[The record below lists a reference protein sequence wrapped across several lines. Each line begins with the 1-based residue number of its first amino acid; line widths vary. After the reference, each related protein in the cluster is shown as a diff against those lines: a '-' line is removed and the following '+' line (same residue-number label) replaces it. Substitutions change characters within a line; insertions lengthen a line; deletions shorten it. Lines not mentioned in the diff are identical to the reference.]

1 MAKRTG
7 GQRRTRPI
15 SKRGKGENRIAMER
29 SRAKSEASGYKAP
42 KKRTGPNA
50 AAKKTISATK
60 AGKTTGPKK
69 AGNYGLLIKNRKPNA
84 AAEKAIAGRKAG
96 MGGTGSTLKTKAKQ
110 KMLNAK
116 GKSKALIR
124 NAKAGKYKMTAAHK
138 KAISDA
144 LKKGGGTASSA
155 VGSAKSRFKSL
166 FKRKG

>member
-7 GQRRTRPI
+7 GQRRNRAI
-15 SKRGKGENRIAMER
+15 SKRGKGENRVTMDL
-29 SRAKSEASGYKAP
+29 SRKKANASGYKAP
-42 KKRTGPNA
+42 KKRTGPNT
-50 AAKKTISATK
+50 AAKKSA
-60 AGKTTGPKK
+60 
-69 AGNYGLLIKNRKPNA
+69 
-84 AAEKAIAGRKAG
+84 AGRKSA

>member
-60 AGKTTGPKK
+60 AGKSAGPKK

-84 AAEKAIAGRKAG
+84 AANKAAAGRKAG

-110 KMLNAK
+110 KMLNVK
-116 GKSKALIR
+116 GKSKALVR
-124 NAKAGKYKMTAAHK
+124 SAGKYKMTAAHK

-155 VGSAKSRFKSL
+155 VDSAKSRFKSL

>member
-7 GQRRTRPI
+7 GQRRIRAI

-29 SRAKSEASGYKAP
+29 SRAKSKASGYKAP
-42 KKRTGPNA
+42 KKRTGPNT

-60 AGKTTGPKK
+60 AGKSAGPKK
-69 AGNYGLLIKNRKPNA
+69 AGNYGLLIKNRKANTATKKA
-84 AAEKAIAGRKAG
+84 AAGRKSA

-110 KMLNAK
+110 KMLNVK

-124 NAKAGKYKMTAAHK
+124 NAKAGKYVMTAAHK

-144 LKKGGGTASSA
+144 LKKGGGTASTA
-155 VGSAKSRFKSL
+155 VASAKSRLKSL
-166 FKRKG
+166 FKRKK